1 MWFRRTNKNR
11 RLGREHVLDVKL
23 RSSQVRS
30 ARARMAA
37 VALGMV
43 FGTILCLYLL
53 WRGGESLLSY
63 FVYQNKA
70 FAIQEVDVQTD
81 GVIPVENLRR
91 WARVRSGD
99 NLMALDLARV
109 KRDLELVPLIK
120 SVSVERILPHTLR
133 VRVAER
139 EPVALVAMPRVLP
152 KGGVETIA
160 FQIDTEGFVLA
171 PQDMKALETVT
182 NSPVAPLP
190 IILGVRAAEL
200 QTGRRIDDKQVQS
213 ALHLVAAFENSPMA
227 GLVELRRINVSAAD
241 TLLVT
246 TEQSCEITFC
256 LQDPDRQLRR
266 WREIFDQAQR
276 AGHAIASIDLAVV
289 NSVPVR
295 WLEANAAPPVSA
307 KPPKPTR
314 TNRKRNV

>member
-1 MWFRRTNKNR
+1 MWFRRTNRNR

-63 FVYQNKA
+63 FVYQNSA

-139 EPVALVAMPRVLP
+139 EPVALVAVPRVLP

-160 FQIDTEGFVLA
+160 FQIDIEGFVLA
-171 PQDMKALETVT
+171 PQDLKALEAVT

-213 ALHLVAAFENSPMA
+213 ALQLVAAFENSPMA
-227 GLVELRRINVSAAD
+227 GLAELRRINVSGSD
-241 TLLVT
+241 TLQVT
-246 TEQSCEITFC
+246 TERSSEVTFS

-266 WREIFDQAQR
+266 WRAIFDQAQR
-276 AGHAIASIDLAVV
+276 AGHAIASIDLAVF
-289 NSVPVR
+289 NSIPVR
-295 WLEANAAPPVSA
+295 WLEASAAPPVSA

>member
-1 MWFRRTNKNR
+1 MWFRRTNRNR

-53 WRGGESLLSY
+53 WRGGESLLGY

-139 EPVALVAMPRVLP
+139 EPVALVAVPRVLP

-171 PQDMKALETVT
+171 PQDLKALEAVT

-213 ALHLVAAFENSPMA
+213 ALRLVAAFENSPMA
-227 GLVELRRINVSAAD
+227 GLVELRRINVSGAD

-246 TEQSCEITFC
+246 TEQSSEVIFS

-276 AGHAIASIDLAVV
+276 VGHAIASIDLAVV
-289 NSVPVR
+289 NSIPVR
-295 WLEANAAPPVSA
+295 WLEASAAPPVSA

>member
-1 MWFRRTNKNR
+1 MWFRKKNRNR

-23 RSSQVRS
+23 RSSQVHW

-53 WRGGESLLSY
+53 WRGGESLLTY

-70 FAIQEVDVQTD
+70 FAIQEVEVQTD
-81 GVIPVENLRR
+81 GVIAPETLRR

-99 NLMALDLARV
+99 NLLALDLARV

-120 SVSVERILPHTLR
+120 SVSVERILPHSLR
-133 VRVAER
+133 IRVAER
-139 EPVALVAMPRVLP
+139 EPVALIAMPRVLP

-171 PQDMKALETVT
+171 PQDLKAFEAVT

-190 IILGVRAAEL
+190 IIFGVKAAEL
-200 QTGRRIDDKQVQS
+200 QTGRRMDDGQVQS
-213 ALHLVAAFENSPMA
+213 ALQLVAAFEHSPMA
-227 GLVELRRINVSAAD
+227 GLVELRRINVGAAD

-246 TEQSCEITFC
+246 TEQGSEITFGGD
-256 LQDPDRQLRR
+256 DPARQLRR

-276 AGHAIASIDLAVV
+276 TGHAIAGLDLAVA
-289 NSVPVR
+289 NSIPVR
-295 WLEANAAPPVSA
+295 WLEASAAPPVSA

-314 TNRKRNV
+314 TNRKKNV

>member
-43 FGTILCLYLL
+43 FGTIVCLYVL
-53 WRGGESLLSY
+53 WRAGESMLSY
-63 FVYQNKA
+63 FVYRNPA
-70 FAIQEVDVQTD
+70 FAIRVMDVQTD
-81 GVIPVENLRR
+81 GVIPVAKLRN

-99 NLMALDLARV
+99 NLLALDIARV
-109 KRDLELVPLIK
+109 KRDLELVPLVK
-120 SVSVERILPHTLR
+120 TVSVERILPHTLK

-139 EPVALVAMPRVLP
+139 EPIALIAVPKVLP
-152 KGGVETIA
+152 KGGVETTA
-160 FQIDTEGFVLA
+160 FQVDGEGFVLGL
-171 PQDMKALETVT
+171 QDLKALEAAT

-190 IILGVRAAEL
+190 VIFGVKAAEL
-200 QTGRRIDDKQVQS
+200 QTGRRVDDLQVQR
-213 ALHLVAAFENSPMA
+213 ALQLVSCFEQSPMA
-227 GLVELRRINVSAAD
+227 GLVELRRINVSSPE

-246 TEQSCEITFC
+246 TEQGSEITFGVN
-256 LQDPDRQLRR
+256 DAARQLRR
-266 WREIFDQAQR
+266 WREIFDQAQLL
-276 AGHAIASIDLAVV
+276 GHGIASMDLAVE
-289 NSVPVR
+289 NSIPVR
-295 WLEANAAPPVSA
+295 WLEASAAPPISA

-314 TNRKRNV
+314 ITRKKNV